1 MNIYPPTFPNLTP
14 HTIKNPNGQF
24 SLKYL
29 TGHKKSSV
37 FSKRGPEISWPT
49 FMCMYINTYYD
60 EMQFCLRNLRHLQQ
74 LQIIVQESVYWGGAK
89 QPLPITFLSVC
100 PFDMTKVFHSL

>member
-29 TGHKKSSV
+29 TGDKKLQYFQNEGQRSV
-37 FSKRGPEISWPT
+37 GQHL
-49 FMCMYINTYYD
+49 CVMYINTYYD

-100 PFDMTKVFHSL
+100 PFDMTN